1 MVLVNLIIQVFS
13 IGLHFY
19 FLIHIYFYQN
29 YLIQLLNIFLITLY
43 LFPGSLVGWFIY
55 GNKKIQP
62 QITPDFIISSNH
74 FYVFIIIS
82 AIGFLSFKNQ
92 NQIKNLIIYLVLLS
106 LILEIFHLFI
116 PERSFQLS
124 DLFGNFLGVIV
135 VIFVRKLINKY
146 GVSKK

>member
-1 MVLVNLIIQVFS
+1 MIKFFSDYKKIFYFVNIGLII
-13 IGLHFY
+13 
-19 FLIHIYFYQN
+19 
-29 YLIQLLNIFLITLY
+29 LY
-43 LFPGSLVGWFIY
+43 LFPGSLIGLVVY
-55 GNKKIQP
+55 DNKKIQP

-74 FYVFIIIS
+74 FYVFILIS

>member
-1 MVLVNLIIQVFS
+1 MIKFFSNYRII
-13 IGLHFY
+13 FY
-19 FLIHIYFYQN
+19 T
-29 YLIQLLNIFLITLY
+29 LNILLITLY
-43 LFPGSLVGWFIY
+43 LFPGSLIGWFIY

-74 FYVFIIIS
+74 FYVFVLIS
-82 AIGFLSFKNQ
+82 IIGFFTFKNQ

-106 LILEIFHLFI
+106 LILETFHLII

-124 DLFGNFLGVIV
+124 DLFGNFLGVVV

-146 GVSKK
+146 EVFKK

>member
-1 MVLVNLIIQVFS
+1 MIKFFSNYRII
-13 IGLHFY
+13 FY
-19 FLIHIYFYQN
+19 S
-29 YLIQLLNIFLITLY
+29 LNIFLITLY

-62 QITPDFIISSNH
+62 QITPDFLISSNH
-74 FYVFIIIS
+74 FYVFILIS

>member
-1 MVLVNLIIQVFS
+1 MIKFFSNYRII
-13 IGLHFY
+13 FY
-19 FLIHIYFYQN
+19 S
-29 YLIQLLNIFLITLY
+29 LNIFLIILY
-43 LFPGSLVGWFIY
+43 LFPGSLVGWLIY

-74 FYVFIIIS
+74 FYVFILVS
-82 AIGFLSFKNQ
+82 VIGFLSFKNQ
-92 NQIKNLIIYLVLLS
+92 NQFKNLIVYLVSLS